1 MNFKEFLSESSQR
14 VSEKD
19 KKIAEDIENSIKKTL
34 TQKFLD
40 DILNNAIKDK
50 VVSKTSTPLEKFG
63 ESHIKLTRLGVIPV
77 GANSGLYGH
86 VFVDV
91 EVSSLQ
97 APDKSIIR
105 NDSDFKSI
113 ESKRKNIR
121 SQVTNELAKVLK
133 KQVSSQV
140 KRIVEVSKN
149 AYAESISITLEY
161 E

>member
-1 MNFKEFLSESSQR
+1 MNFKEFLLESSQS

-19 KKIAEDIENSIKKTL
+19 RKIAEDIENSLKKTL

-50 VVSKTSTPLEKFG
+50 VISKTSTSLKKFG
-63 ESHIKLTRLGVIPV
+63 ESHIKLTRLVATPV
-77 GANSGLYGH
+77 GANIGLEGSIS
-86 VFVDV
+86 VDV

-97 APDKSIIR
+97 SPDKSIIR

-121 SQVTNELAKVLK
+121 SQVTNELAKALR

-140 KRIVEVSKN
+140 KRIAEVSKR
-149 AYAESISITLEY
+149 AYAESISITLTY

>member
-1 MNFKEFLSESSQR
+1 MHFKEFLLESPQR

-19 KKIAEDIENSIKKTL
+19 RKIAEDIENSLKKTL

-50 VVSKTSTPLEKFG
+50 VISKTSTPLEKFG
-63 ESHIKLTRLGVIPV
+63 ESHIKLIRFGVTPV
-77 GANSGLYGH
+77 GANSGLDGY

-97 APDKSIIR
+97 SPDKSIVR

-121 SQVTNELAKVLK
+121 SQVTSELAKVLR

-140 KRIVEVSKN
+140 KRIVEVSKR
-149 AYAESISITLEY
+149 AYAESISITLTY

>member
-1 MNFKEFLSESSQR
+1 MHFKEFLLESSQR

-19 KKIAEDIENSIKKTL
+19 RKIADDIENSIKKTL

-50 VVSKTSTPLEKFG
+50 VISKTSTPLKKFG
-63 ESHIKLTRLGVIPV
+63 ESNIKLISLQVIPV
-77 GANSGLYGH
+77 GSNMGLKGSIS
-86 VFVDV
+86 VDV

-97 APDKSIIR
+97 APDKSIVR
-105 NDSDFKSI
+105 NDSDFKAI

-121 SQVTNELAKVLK
+121 SQVTNELAKVLR

-140 KRIVEVSKN
+140 KRIAEVSKG
-149 AYAESISITLEY
+149 AYAESISITLTY

>member
-1 MNFKEFLSESSQR
+1 MNFKEFLLESSQR

-19 KKIAEDIENSIKKTL
+19 RKIAEDIENSIKKTL

-50 VVSKTSTPLEKFG
+50 VVSKTSTPLSKFG
-63 ESHIKLTRLGVIPV
+63 TSDIKLTNLVVNPV
-77 GANSGLYGH
+77 GANMGLKGRIS
-86 VFVDV
+86 VDV

-97 APDKSIIR
+97 SPDKSIIR
-105 NDSDFKSI
+105 DDSDFKNI
-113 ESKRKNIR
+113 ESMRKNIR
-121 SQVTNELAKVLK
+121 SQVTNELAKVLR

-140 KRIVEVSKN
+140 KHIYEVIKRVG
-149 AYAESISITLEY
+149 AESIFITLTY

>member
-1 MNFKEFLSESSQR
+1 MNFKEFLLESSQR

-19 KKIAEDIENSIKKTL
+19 RKIAEDIENSIKKTL

-50 VVSKTSTPLEKFG
+50 VVSKTSTPLSKFG
-63 ESHIKLTRLGVIPV
+63 TSDIKLTNLVVNPV
-77 GANSGLYGH
+77 GANMGLKGRIS
-86 VFVDV
+86 VDV

-97 APDKSIIR
+97 SPDKSIIR
-105 NDSDFKSI
+105 DDSDFKNI
-113 ESKRKNIR
+113 ESMRKNIR
-121 SQVTNELAKVLK
+121 SQVTNELAKVLR

-140 KRIVEVSKN
+140 KHIYEVIKR
-149 AYAESISITLEY
+149 AYAESISIALTY

>member
-1 MNFKEFLSESSQR
+1 MLESSQS

-19 KKIAEDIENSIKKTL
+19 RKIAEDIENSLNKTL

-50 VVSKTSTPLEKFG
+50 VISKTSTPLKKFG
-63 ESHIKLTRLGVIPV
+63 KSDIKLTNLVVAPV
-77 GANSGLYGH
+77 GQNIGLQGQIS
-86 VFVDV
+86 VDV

-97 APDKSIIR
+97 EPDKSIIR
-105 NDSDFKSI
+105 NHEDFKNI
-113 ESKRKNIR
+113 ESMRKNIR
-121 SQVTNELAKVLK
+121 SQVTNELAKVLR

-140 KRIVEVSKN
+140 KRIAEVSKRHF
-149 AYAESISITLEY
+149 AESISVTLTY